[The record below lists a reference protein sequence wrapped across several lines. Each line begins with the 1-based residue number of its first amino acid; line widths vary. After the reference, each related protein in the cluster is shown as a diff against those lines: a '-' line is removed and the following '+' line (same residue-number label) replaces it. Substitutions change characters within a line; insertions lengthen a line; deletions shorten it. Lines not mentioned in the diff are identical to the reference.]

1 MCERDT
7 LEVTPCGTNYPRG
20 PRTPRQTTQ
29 TNYPRGPRTRGQT
42 NYPRGHRTHRE
53 VTRTKKSCE
62 A

>member
-29 TNYPRGPRTRGQT
+29 TNYPRGPRTPRGHPHRQT
-42 NYPRGHRTHRE
+42 NYPRGPRN
-53 VTRTKKSCE
+53 TKKE
-62 A
+62 L

>member
-20 PRTPRQTTQ
+20 HPMQRSPAPNEQTTL
-29 TNYPRGPRTRGQT
+29 
-42 NYPRGHRTHRE
+42 E
-53 VTRTKKSCE
+53 VTRTDRQTTLEVPETQKKSCE